1 MTKYQPPRKG
11 KGKKKVAPKKAVR
24 SKPIP
29 QQVAEQSARKRALA
43 RPDDGGSFKGLVGPA
58 GSGFPIEQ
66 LPPAAIHDD
75 VAADGSRPV
84 LFLGEQRLYG
94 ATGQPVWD
102 ERDYGVIPIDS
113 RPADDPFELPA
124 PKPPGPLSKFWR
136 QYQDEEGRFIGW
148 AAASKLTKLQVTSRL
163 RPRKT
168 AS

>member
-29 QQVAEQSARKRALA
+29 QQVAEQSTRNRVMLKMPA
-43 RPDDGGSFKGLVGPA
+43 VGPSA
-58 GSGFPIEQ
+58 PIIN
-66 LPPAAIHDD
+66 PP
-75 VAADGSRPV
+75 RE

-94 ATGQPVWD
+94 AKGQPVWD
-102 ERDYGVIPIDS
+102 ERDFGVIPIEA
-113 RPADDPFELPA
+113 RPADDPYTLPA

-163 RPRKT
+163 RLRKPKR
-168 AS
+168 AD